1 VVASITNIVVKERIP
16 DRIFKNAF
24 QIELIDVDPSV
35 LIERLNSGKIYVKNQ
50 AKRALK
56 NFFIRENLVALRE
69 LALRETANSVNKEV
83 MINKNVYYTNEHILV
98 CLSSSPS
105 NSKVIRT
112 AARMAEA
119 FHGKFTAL
127 FVETTSSRE
136 LKEGNIERLRE
147 HVKLAKDLGAKIE
160 TVYGD
165 DVAYQVSE
173 FSKISSVSKVI
184 IGRTKKKRHLWSRL
198 K

>member
-1 VVASITNIVVKERIP
+1 M
-16 DRIFKNAF
+16 
-24 QIELIDVDPSV
+24 
-35 LIERLNSGKIYVKNQ
+35 IERLNNGKIYVKNQ
-50 AKRALK
+50 AKKALK

-83 MINKNVYYTNEHILV
+83 MINKNENFYHTNEHILV

-147 HVKLAKDLGAKIE
+147 HVKLAKDLGAKIKQFME
-160 TVYGD
+160 MMLHIKF
-165 DVAYQVSE
+165 QS
-173 FSKISSVSKVI
+173 F
-184 IGRTKKKRHLWSRL
+184 LRL
-198 K
+198 VQFQKL

>member
-1 VVASITNIVVKERIP
+1 M
-16 DRIFKNAF
+16 
-24 QIELIDVDPSV
+24 
-35 LIERLNSGKIYVKNQ
+35 
-50 AKRALK
+50 
-56 NFFIRENLVALRE
+56 RE

-83 MINKNVYYTNEHILV
+83 MINKNENFYHTNELILV

-112 AARMAEA
+112 SARMAEA

-184 IGRTKKKRHLWSRL
+184 IGRTKKKRHLWSRFGIVD
-198 K
+198 